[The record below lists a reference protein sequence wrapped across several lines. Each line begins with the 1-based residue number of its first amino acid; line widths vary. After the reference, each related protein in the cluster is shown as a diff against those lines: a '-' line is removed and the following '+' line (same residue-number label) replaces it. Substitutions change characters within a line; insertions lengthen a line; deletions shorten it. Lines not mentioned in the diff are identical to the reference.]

1 MKIVSRLE
9 RLTLTT
15 HTSPCSA
22 AAAASQPSPSPSQP
36 SPAEESASRIEAFVS
51 NLGEPPRADG
61 AAGITFVRVR
71 RHSLC
76 RDVLARF
83 SRFSAS
89 DLRKRLVVI
98 YEGEG
103 GVDAGGLS
111 KDMYNCFFQ
120 ELFSPSIGMF
130 ETADG
135 LEGYRAASSSSST
148 SFSSSS
154 SSSSSD
160 GRRKRRRRRGKK
172 RSSPVHNADAHSF
185 LPSGSSELL
194 SYFSAIGK
202 VLGKLVLDRLTVQTR
217 FAPVF
222 FKVRWRRE
230 NICPLSHS
238 LNE

>member
-1 MKIVSRLE
+1 M
-9 RLTLTT
+9 
-15 HTSPCSA
+15 
-22 AAAASQPSPSPSQP
+22 
-36 SPAEESASRIEAFVS
+36 
-51 NLGEPPRADG
+51 
-61 AAGITFVRVR
+61 
-71 RHSLC
+71 
-76 RDVLARF
+76 
-83 SRFSAS
+83 
-89 DLRKRLVVI
+89 I

-135 LEGYRAASSSSST
+135 LESYRAASASVT
-148 SFSSSS
+148 SRGR
-154 SSSSSD
+154 
-160 GRRKRRRRRGKK
+160 GRRRKGSRSSKQRRSGARR
-172 RSSPVHNADAHSF
+172 SPVHNPDAQNF

-222 FKVRWRRE
+222 FKV
-230 NICPLSHS
+230 CVA
-238 LNE
+238 